1 MCVCQRLCRVTGAY
15 ARGRRAVRTKAK
27 LLALR
32 YGGIRILIVRRT
44 YPELINNHIGIL
56 RTELR
61 GIAKYNDKD
70 KVLKFHNGS
79 SIHFAY
85 CAKDADLDRL
95 QGVEYDVIF
104 LDEATQLS
112 EFQMKKGIHPEY
124 GPATVTCSCG
134 NVFQTN
140 STVKSMTVNSCSAC
154 HPYYTGKKTFVD
166 TEGRIDSF
174 KRRFA
179 NYKKAGK

>member
-1 MCVCQRLCRVTGAY
+1 
-15 ARGRRAVRTKAK
+15 
-27 LLALR
+27 
-32 YGGIRILIVRRT
+32 
-44 YPELINNHIGIL
+44 
-56 RTELR
+56 
-61 GIAKYNDKD
+61 
-70 KVLKFHNGS
+70 
-79 SIHFAY
+79 
-85 CAKDADLDRL
+85 
-95 QGVEYDVIF
+95 
-104 LDEATQLS
+104 
-112 EFQMKKGIHPEY
+112 MKKGIHPEY
-124 GPATVTCSCG
+124 APATVTCSCG